1 MEFFI
6 PGLLLFLVS
15 ILVTFLVIPRFTPLI
30 VAILSI
36 AFLSYGI
43 YDHYT
48 TFASEY
54 RLSTWQEPL
63 KIYAP
68 AIMIITI
75 LLYIIYMILAF
86 FTKGSVPVPLAPS
99 ITEANQS
106 SATNQLV
113 KSLNKI
119 ANVFT
124 NNNNTN
130 NKNTKNENVLNKVT
144 NTVANTVTNT
154 MNTVTNSL
162 GLTNNTKR
170 NNNNKPSRSFVETF

>member
-15 ILVTFLVIPRFTPLI
+15 ILIVFIVIPRFTPLI
-30 VAILSI
+30 ISVFAII
-36 AFLSYGI
+36 FLSYGV

-48 TFASEY
+48 MFASEY
-54 RLSTWQEPL
+54 RLSTWQESL

-75 LLYIIYMILAF
+75 LLYIIYTILAF
-86 FTKGSVPVPLAPS
+86 FTSGSVPVPLAPS

-119 ANVFT
+119 TNVFT
-124 NNNNTN
+124 NNNTN
-130 NKNTKNENVLNKVT
+130 NRNAKNGSLLNQVT
-144 NTVANTVTNT
+144 NTLNNT

-170 NNNNKPSRSFVETF
+170 NNNNKTSRSFVETF

>member
-15 ILVTFLVIPRFTPLI
+15 IIVTFLVIPRFTPLI

-36 AFLSYGI
+36 AFLSYGV

-48 TFASEY
+48 MFASEY
-54 RLSTWQEPL
+54 RLSTWQESL
-63 KIYAP
+63 KVYAP

-75 LLYIIYMILAF
+75 LLYIIYVILAF
-86 FTKGSVPVPLAPS
+86 FTSGSVPVPLAPS
-99 ITEANQS
+99 ITEPNQS
-106 SATNQLV
+106 SVTNQIA
-113 KSLNKI
+113 KSLNKV

-124 NNNNTN
+124 GNNNTN
-130 NKNTKNENVLNKVT
+130 NRNAKNGSLLNQVS
-144 NTVANTVTNT
+144 NTLNNT

-162 GLTNNTKR
+162 GITNNAR
-170 NNNNKPSRSFVETF
+170 RNNNKPSRSFVETF

>member
-15 ILVTFLVIPRFTPLI
+15 ILVVFFIVPRFTPLI

-36 AFLSYGI
+36 AFLSYGV
-43 YDHYT
+43 YDHYLL
-48 TFASEY
+48 FASEY
-54 RLSTWQEPL
+54 RLSTWQESL
-63 KIYAP
+63 KGYAP

-75 LLYIIYMILAF
+75 LLYIIYTILAF
-86 FTKGSVPVPLAPS
+86 FTNGSVPVPAAPN
-99 ITEANQS
+99 IVQPNES
-106 SATNQLV
+106 SVTNQIT
-113 KSLNKI
+113 KSLNKV

-124 NNNNTN
+124 GNNTN
-130 NKNTKNENVLNKVT
+130 NRNAKNGSLLNQVT
-144 NTVANTVTNT
+144 NTLNNT

-162 GLTNNTKR
+162 GLTNNAKR

>member
-15 ILVTFLVIPRFTPLI
+15 ILVVFFIVPKFTPLI

-36 AFLSYGI
+36 AFLSYGV
-43 YDHYT
+43 YNHYT
-48 TFASEY
+48 LFASEY
-54 RLSTWQEPL
+54 RLSTWQESL
-63 KIYAP
+63 KVYSP

-75 LLYIIYMILAF
+75 LLYIIYAILAF
-86 FTKGSVPVPLAPS
+86 FTSGSVPVPLTPN

-106 SATNQLV
+106 SVTNQIV
-113 KSLNKI
+113 KSLNKVT
-119 ANVFT
+119 NVLT
-124 NNNNTN
+124 GNNNTN
-130 NKNTKNENVLNKVT
+130 NRNAKNGSLLNQVS
-144 NTVANTVTNT
+144 NTLNNT

-170 NNNNKPSRSFVETF
+170 NNKTSRSFVETF

>member
-15 ILVTFLVIPRFTPLI
+15 ILVTFLVIPKFTPLI
-30 VAILSI
+30 VSILSI
-36 AFLSYGI
+36 VFLSYGV
-43 YDHYT
+43 YDHYKM
-48 TFASEY
+48 FASEY
-54 RLSTWQEPL
+54 RLSTWQESL

-75 LLYIIYMILAF
+75 LLYIIYAILAF
-86 FTKGSVPVPLAPS
+86 FTSGSVPVPLAPS

-106 SATNQLV
+106 SVTNQIA
-113 KSLNKI
+113 KSLNKV

-124 NNNNTN
+124 GNNNTN
-130 NKNTKNENVLNKVT
+130 NRNAKNGSLLNQVS
-144 NTVANTVTNT
+144 NTLNNT

-162 GLTNNTKR
+162 GLTNNAR
-170 NNNNKPSRSFVETF
+170 RNNNKPSRSFVETF

>member
-15 ILVTFLVIPRFTPLI
+15 ILITFLVIPRFTPLI

-36 AFLSYGI
+36 AFLSYGV
-43 YDHYT
+43 YDHYKM
-48 TFASEY
+48 FASEY
-54 RLSTWQEPL
+54 RLSTWQESL

-75 LLYIIYMILAF
+75 LLYIVYAILAF
-86 FTKGSVPVPLAPS
+86 FTSGSVPVPLAPN
-99 ITEANQS
+99 IVQPNES
-106 SATNQLV
+106 SVTNQIT
-113 KSLNKI
+113 KSLNKV

-124 NNNNTN
+124 GNNNTN
-130 NKNTKNENVLNKVT
+130 RNAKNGSLLNQVT
-144 NTVANTVTNT
+144 NTLNNT

-162 GLTNNTKR
+162 GITNNARR

>member
-15 ILVTFLVIPRFTPLI
+15 IIVAFLVIPRFTPLI

-63 KIYAP
+63 KVYAP

-75 LLYIIYMILAF
+75 LIYIIYTILAF
-86 FTKGSVPVPLAPS
+86 FTSGSVPVPAVPN
-99 ITEANQS
+99 IIEANQS
-106 SATNQLV
+106 SATNQIV

-119 ANVFT
+119 TNVFT
-124 NNNNTN
+124 NNTN
-130 NKNTKNENVLNKVT
+130 NKNTKNESVLNQVT
-144 NTVANTVTNT
+144 NTLNNT

-170 NNNNKPSRSFVETF
+170 NNNKTSRSFVETF